1 MQKLYH
7 PIYVRQRSDALMRA
21 MGEQSYEEEVNA
33 LKALRATRRSKIDTY
48 PSLSVVI
55 STARP
60 TDFSQILNQLTKQK
74 LPHFELVIGIHDFTI
89 NTKHKALIRKLESR
103 AVDVKVKSFEK
114 HETLGSILS
123 VLAADSSGQYISKMD
138 DDDIYGPEHLQD
150 LLDALLDKGADV
162 AGRAMNY
169 IYIED
174 LDLTTRKILATGIS
188 SIEEWDDWV
197 CGGTIL
203 VKREAGE
210 SAGWFG
216 EGKSAVDKFLLS
228 GVKSRGGRIFRTY
241 GNGYIY
247 RRSLTP
253 QTYVTHYSKYLNN
266 SIEQRTGIWRSEE
279 FGTDT

>member
-1 MQKLYH
+1 
-7 PIYVRQRSDALMRA
+7 MRA
-21 MGEQSYEEEVNA
+21 RDDQSYEEEVRT
-33 LKALRATRRSKIDTY
+33 LKALRATRRSNIETY
-48 PSLSVVI
+48 PALSVII

-60 TDFSQILNQLTKQK
+60 TDFLQILNQLTRQT
-74 LPHFELVIGIHDFTI
+74 LPAFELMIGIHDFTL
-89 NTKHKALIRKLESR
+89 NSKHKALIRKLETR
-103 AVDVKVKSFEK
+103 NVAVNIKDFAR
-114 HETLGSILS
+114 HETLGTILS
-123 VLAADSSGQYISKMD
+123 VLAVTSDGQYISKMD

-150 LLDALLDKGADV
+150 LLDTLLDKGADV

-174 LDLTTRKILATGIS
+174 LDLTTRKVLATGIS

-203 VKREAGE
+203 VRRDVGEA
-210 SAGWFG
+210 AGWFG

-228 GVKSRGGRIFRTY
+228 GVKTQGGRIFRTY

-266 SIEQRTGIWRSEE
+266 SIEQRTGIWRSKE
-279 FGTDT
+279 FGTDI

>member
-1 MQKLYH
+1 MDD
-7 PIYVRQRSDALMRA
+7 R
-21 MGEQSYEEEVNA
+21 SYEEEVRA
-33 LKALRATRRSKIDTY
+33 LRALRATRRSKVETY
-48 PSLSVVI
+48 PSLSVVL

-60 TDFSQILNQLTKQK
+60 SDFLQILNQLLKQRI
-74 LPHFELVIGIHDFTI
+74 PNFELMIGIHDFTL
-89 NTKHKALIRKLESR
+89 NSKHKEVIRKLETR
-103 AVDVKVKSFEK
+103 AIDVKIKNFEK

-123 VLAADSSGQYISKMD
+123 ILAGDSSGQYISKMD

-150 LLDALLDKGADV
+150 LVDTLLDKGAEV
-162 AGRAMNY
+162 VGKAMNY

-174 LDLTTRKILATGIS
+174 LDLTSRKVLASGIS
-188 SIEEWDDWV
+188 SVEEWDDWV

-203 VKREAGE
+203 VNREAGE

-228 GVKSRGGRIFRTY
+228 GVKSHGGRIFRTY

-279 FGTDT
+279 FGTDK

>member
-1 MQKLYH
+1 
-7 PIYVRQRSDALMRA
+7 MRA
-21 MGEQSYEEEVNA
+21 MGEQSYEEEVKE
-33 LKALRATRRSKIDTY
+33 LKAIRATRRSKIETY
-48 PSLSVVI
+48 PSLSVVM

-60 TDFSQILNQLTKQK
+60 DDFLHILNQLLKQK
-74 LPHFELVIGIHDFTI
+74 LSNFELMIGIHDFTL
-89 NTKHKALIRKLESR
+89 NSKHRELIRKLGIR
-103 AVDVKVKSFEK
+103 AVDVQVEKFER

-123 VLAADSSGQYISKMD
+123 VLATDSSGQYISKMD

-150 LLDALLDKGADV
+150 LLDALLDKGADAV
-162 AGRAMNY
+162 GKAMNY

-174 LDLTTRKILATGIS
+174 LDLTSRKILSAGIS
-188 SIEEWDDWV
+188 SVEEWDDWV

>member
-1 MQKLYH
+1 MK
-7 PIYVRQRSDALMRA
+7 A
-21 MGEQSYEEEVNA
+21 MGDQSYEEEVKA
-33 LKALRATRRSKIDTY
+33 LKALRATRRSKIETY

-60 TDFSQILNQLTKQK
+60 TDFSQILNQLAKQK
-74 LPHFELVIGIHDFTI
+74 LPEFELMIGIHDFAL
-89 NTKHKALIRKLESR
+89 NSKHKELIRKLER
-103 AVDVKVKSFEK
+103 RNVDVKARNFER

-123 VLAADSSGQYISKMD
+123 VLAAESSGQFVSKMD

-150 LLDALLDKGADV
+150 LLDTLLDKGAEV

-174 LDLTTRKILATGIS
+174 LDLTTRKVLAAGIS
-188 SIEEWDDWV
+188 SVEEWDDWV

-203 VKREAGE
+203 VRRDAGE
-210 SAGWFG
+210 AAGWFG

-228 GVKSRGGRIFRTY
+228 GVKSQGGRIFRTY

-279 FGTDT
+279 FGTDK

>member
-1 MQKLYH
+1 MK
-7 PIYVRQRSDALMRA
+7 A
-21 MGEQSYEEEVNA
+21 MGDQSYEEEVNA
-33 LKALRATRRSKIDTY
+33 LKALRAIRRSNIETY

-60 TDFSQILNQLTKQK
+60 ADFSQILRQLSKQG
-74 LPHFELVIGIHDFTI
+74 LPYFELMIGIHDFTL
-89 NTKHKALIRKLESR
+89 NSRHKELIRKLENR
-103 AVDVKVKSFEK
+103 NVDVKIKNFER

-150 LLDALLDKGADV
+150 LLDTLIDKGADV
-162 AGRAMNY
+162 VGKAMNY

-174 LDLTTRKILATGIS
+174 LDLTTRKVLAAGIS
-188 SIEEWDDWV
+188 SVEEWDDWV

-203 VKREAGE
+203 VRRNAGE
-210 SAGWFG
+210 TAGWFG

-228 GVKSRGGRIFRTY
+228 GVKSHGGRIFRTY

-253 QTYVTHYSKYLNN
+253 QTYITHYSKYLNN
-266 SIEQRTGIWRSEE
+266 SIEQRIGIWRSEE
-279 FGTDT
+279 FGTDK

>member
-1 MQKLYH
+1 
-7 PIYVRQRSDALMRA
+7 MRP
-21 MGEQSYEEEVNA
+21 MDDQSYEEEVES
-33 LKALRATRRSKIDTY
+33 LKKLRAMRRSKIESY
-48 PSLSVVI
+48 PSLSVVL

-60 TDFSQILNQLTKQK
+60 TDFLQILNQLLKQG
-74 LPHFELVIGIHDFTI
+74 LPNFELMIGIHDFTL
-89 NTKHKALIRKLESR
+89 NGKHKELLKKLEAR
-103 AVDVKVKSFEK
+103 AVDVRIKNFEK

-123 VLAADSSGQYISKMD
+123 VLAHASKGQYISKMD

-150 LLDALLDKGADV
+150 LMDTLLDKGAEV
-162 AGRAMNY
+162 VGKAMNY

-174 LDLTTRKILATGIS
+174 LDLTSRKILASGIS
-188 SIEEWDDWV
+188 SVEQWDDWV

-203 VKREAGE
+203 VRREAGE
-210 SAGWFG
+210 TAGWFG

-228 GVKSRGGRIFRTY
+228 RVKSHGGRIFRTF

-266 SIEQRTGIWRSEE
+266 SIEQRTGIWRSKE
-279 FGTDT
+279 FGTDK